1 MKNCLFV
8 FVAFLALSQVSS
20 AQSLLKPG
28 TAPMLSADVQEMIK
42 AGLPEDLVVAKLRK
56 ENHAFDLSAR
66 EMVALKKD
74 GVSDNIIKVMLDPSA
89 TIIAPITIPGL
100 SGNKASGATPEAGV
114 SDAAVAANANNP
126 DAPHDS
132 GIYLHTDKN
141 NQNIMVALERAATQG
156 TKTGVL
162 GAAFT
167 YGLVKGKTRSIIP
180 GARSSIRT
188 GDERPVFYFY
198 FEDKS
203 AALGKTGFGA
213 QTVSNPSQFALVK
226 LEVKKDHRETV
237 IGTIGFASA
246 SSGTESK
253 SMIAFKADRIRP
265 GVYRVVP
272 TTNMEPG
279 EYCFISASA
288 AGAAG
293 AADIFD
299 FSINQNQ

>member
-8 FVAFLALSQVSS
+8 FVALLALSQVSA
-20 AQSLLKPG
+20 AQNLLKPG
-28 TAPMLSADVQEMIK
+28 AAPMLSADVQEMIK

-74 GVSDNIIKVMLDPSA
+74 GVSDNIIKVMLDPAA
-89 TIIAPITIPGL
+89 TIATPITIPGL
-100 SGNKASGATPEAGV
+100 PGNKASGATPEAGV

-126 DAPHDS
+126 DSPHDS
-132 GIYLHTDKN
+132 GIYLHTAKN

-156 TKTGVL
+156 TKTGVV
-162 GAAFT
+162 GAMFT
-167 YGLVKGKTRSIIP
+167 YGLVKGKTKSIIP
-180 GARSSIRT
+180 GARSSVRS
-188 GDERPVFYFY
+188 GDDRPVFYFY
-198 FEDKS
+198 FEDKA

-237 IGTIGFASA
+237 IGTIGFGSA

-265 GVYRVVP
+265 GVYKVVP

-288 AGAAG
+288 SGAAG